1 MPEFV
6 QLDVK
11 VFDKFIE
18 KFSERYINQRSE
30 TTNVNIDSLDSSQLS
45 DCGFNVEK
53 LKQVI
58 KENAVA
64 VDLKRE
70 QVWGIERSV
79 FSVIGENS
87 RNALK
92 IKWFSCA

>member
-1 MPEFV
+1 MLMPEFV

-45 DCGFNVEK
+45 DCG
-53 LKQVI
+53 LKT
-58 KENAVA
+58 KASN
-64 VDLKRE
+64 KRE
-70 QVWGIERSV
+70 CS
-79 FSVIGENS
+79 
-87 RNALK
+87 
-92 IKWFSCA
+92 SCRFETRTRVGSYYFE

>member
-1 MPEFV
+1 MLMPEFV

-58 KENAVA
+58 
-64 VDLKRE
+64 
-70 QVWGIERSV
+70 
-79 FSVIGENS
+79 
-87 RNALK
+87 
-92 IKWFSCA
+92 SCRFETRTRVGSYYFE